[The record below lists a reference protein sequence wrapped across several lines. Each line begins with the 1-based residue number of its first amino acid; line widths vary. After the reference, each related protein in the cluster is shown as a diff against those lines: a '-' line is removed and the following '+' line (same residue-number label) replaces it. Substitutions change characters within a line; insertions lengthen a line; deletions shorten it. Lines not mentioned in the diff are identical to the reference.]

1 LRVFRTSSRDAT
13 DASLAFADD
22 DARMKTSYGV
32 VWREGEEPVIS
43 GKLELF
49 PNGLRLEGRDGLCVI
64 PYAQLSSVRI
74 GRATGD
80 RLGGQ
85 PSVVVERSHGER
97 VTIATVTE
105 HSMIGEIADRLSVF
119 QSTS

>member
-1 LRVFRTSSRDAT
+1 
-13 DASLAFADD
+13 
-22 DARMKTSYGV
+22 MKTSYGV

-97 VTIATVTE
+97 VTIATVAQPGII
-105 HSMIGEIADRLSVF
+105 SEIADRLAVCQRTF
-119 QSTS
+119 